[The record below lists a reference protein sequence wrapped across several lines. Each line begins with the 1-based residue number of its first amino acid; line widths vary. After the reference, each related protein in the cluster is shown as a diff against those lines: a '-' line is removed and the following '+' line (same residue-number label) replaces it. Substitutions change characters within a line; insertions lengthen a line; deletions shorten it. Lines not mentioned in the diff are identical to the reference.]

1 MRCLLLSKRSL
12 ATSSTIC
19 DMKGKFYTVFRG
31 TVRLPFFLFT
41 RTHVH
46 GEQNEPNPED
56 GPYIICANHT
66 VFSDPIFLCGA
77 MRKQQPHF
85 MAKKELFKIPVLGW
99 LLKGL
104 GAFPVDRKAGDV
116 SAIKRSIALLE
127 EGKCVGIFP
136 QGHRNPGV
144 NPRETEVRHG
154 IGMIASRTHAT
165 ILPCYL
171 CMPDYKFR
179 FFRRVDIVVGKPMP
193 YEEYAAG
200 LSGKAEYTAITEKVF
215 DRICT
220 LGEEF
225 MREKGE
231 GK

>member
-1 MRCLLLSKRSL
+1 MFQGTFRHPFMWLMR
-12 ATSSTIC
+12 
-19 DMKGKFYTVFRG
+19 
-31 TVRLPFFLFT
+31 VR
-41 RTHVH
+41 VH
-46 GEQNEPNPED
+46 GAEREPSESE

-66 VFSDPIFLCGA
+66 VFSDPIFLCAA
-77 MRKQQPHF
+77 MRRQQPHF
-85 MAKKELFKIPVLGW
+85 MAKKELFRIPLLNL

-116 SAIKRSIALLE
+116 SAIKRSIALLDQ
-127 EGKCVGIFP
+127 GKCVGIFP

-144 NPRETEVRHG
+144 NPRETEIRHG

-171 CMPDYKFR
+171 HMQGYAYKFG
-179 FFRRVDIVVGKPMP
+179 RRVDIVVGKPMG
-193 YEEYAAG
+193 YEEYTAG
-200 LSGKAEYTAITEKVF
+200 LSGKAEYAAITEKVF

-225 MREKGE
+225 ISQEGE
-231 GK
+231 AK

>member
-1 MRCLLLSKRSL
+1 M
-12 ATSSTIC
+12 TF
-19 DMKGKFYTVFRG
+19 DMKGKFYTFFRG
-31 TVRLPFFLFT
+31 VVRLPFFLVT

-46 GEQNEPNPED
+46 GAENEPRADE

-66 VFSDPIFLCGA
+66 VFADPIFLCGA
-77 MRKQQPHF
+77 MKRQQPHF

-116 SAIKRSIALLE
+116 SAIKRGIALIE

-136 QGHRNPGV
+136 QGHRNPGL

-171 CMPDYKFR
+171 AMPDYKYQFGK
-179 FFRRVDIVVGKPMP
+179 RVDIVIGKPIR
-193 YEEYAAG
+193 YEEYASG
-200 LSGKAEYTAITEKVF
+200 QSGKAEYLAITEKVF

-220 LGEEF
+220 LGEDFLRKE
-225 MREKGE
+225 GE
-231 GK
+231 QE

>member
-1 MRCLLLSKRSL
+1 VFLCA
-12 ATSSTIC
+12 ATS
-19 DMKGKFYTVFRG
+19 
-31 TVRLPFFLFT
+31 
-41 RTHVH
+41 
-46 GEQNEPNPED
+46 E
-56 GPYIICANHT
+56 
-66 VFSDPIFLCGA
+66 
-77 MRKQQPHF
+77 QQPHF
-85 MAKKELFKIPVLGW
+85 MAKKELFTIPVLGW

-127 EGKCVGIFP
+127 QGKCVGIFP

-144 NPRETEVRHG
+144 DPRETEVRHG
-154 IGMIASRTHAT
+154 IGMIAARTHAT

-171 CMPDYKFR
+171 CMKDYKFKLG
-179 FFRRVDIVVGKPMP
+179 RRVDIVVGKPMK

-200 LSGKAEYTAITEKVF
+200 LSGTAEYTAITEKVF

-225 MREKGE
+225 RGEKGSAQ
-231 GK
+231 

>member
-1 MRCLLLSKRSL
+1 M
-12 ATSSTIC
+12 IC
-19 DMKGKFYTVFRG
+19 DMKGKFYTIFRG
-31 TVRLPFFLFT
+31 VVRLPFFLVT

-46 GEQNEPNPED
+46 GAENEPDAAE

-77 MRKQQPHF
+77 MRRQQPHF
-85 MAKKELFKIPVLGW
+85 MAKKELFKIPLLNL
-99 LLKGL
+99 LLKSL

-116 SAIKRSIALLE
+116 SAIKRSIALIE
-127 EGKCVGIFP
+127 QGKCVGIFP

-165 ILPCYL
+165 ILPCCL
-171 CMPDYKFR
+171 CMPDYKYQFG
-179 FFRRVDIVVGKPMP
+179 RRVDIVVGKPMK

-200 LSGKAEYTAITEKVF
+200 LSGTAEYTAITEKVF

-225 MREKGE
+225 RGEKGSAQ
-231 GK
+231 